1 MIKSITY
8 GCDICE
14 KDINI
19 RNKWEYHYSKLQH
32 EGESTLICKEC
43 FKKWYKEHQY
53 DDVYVL
59 YDNNRPNHKAYF
71 HSMNDVIN
79 RIDEDDNKQRYRIIA
94 IRRISSFLNKKEFKI
109 FGAFMLSYHPD
120 YYESYH
126 AIEGFCNE
134 YV

>member
-1 MIKSITY
+1 MIKLITY

-43 FKKWYKEHQY
+43 FKKWYREHKD
-53 DDVYVL
+53 DDVHIL
-59 YDNNRPNHKAYF
+59 EDNDRPNHKSYY
-71 HSMNDVIN
+71 HSINDANARLKLNTKYCLNGTRKV
-79 RIDEDDNKQRYRIIA
+79 
-94 IRRISSFLNKKEFKI
+94 SSFLNKREFKAI
-109 FGAFMLSYHPD
+109 GIFMLSYHPD